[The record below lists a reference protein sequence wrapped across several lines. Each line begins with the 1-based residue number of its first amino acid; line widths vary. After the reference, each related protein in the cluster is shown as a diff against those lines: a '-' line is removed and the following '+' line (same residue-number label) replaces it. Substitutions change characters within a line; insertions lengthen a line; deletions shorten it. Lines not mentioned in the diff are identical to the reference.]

1 MHIKM
6 TKQALFSLSVVFL
19 SLCSTTFGQPAQAP
33 TQPANAP
40 AQPANIPVP
49 RGTPDVTKILQK
61 AGGFTILIRLLKT
74 TAVADQIKGQL
85 SNSDTGFTLFAPTDS
100 AFSDLKSGTLNS
112 LNNEEKIR
120 LMQFHTLPKF
130 YSLENF
136 QTVTNPVRTQAGDTN
151 PGDYPLNVT
160 TAGSQVNISTG
171 LVNATV
177 SGTIFSAKQLAV
189 YRVDKVLLPL
199 DIFVPK
205 APPAPAPAPL
215 PVKPKAKKKAAAS
228 PKSTTTTTTT
238 TPTPTLVVDSGALGL
253 TKHGMLVSV
262 GVSVFIAAFSL

>member
-1 MHIKM
+1 M
-6 TKQALFSLSVVFL
+6 TNKALFSLSLVFL
-19 SLCSTTFGQPAQAP
+19 CLCSTILGQPAQAP
-33 TQPANAP
+33 TQPADAP
-40 AQPANIPVP
+40 AQPAHTPAAP
-49 RGTPDVTKILQK
+49 PGTPDVTKILQK
-61 AGGFTILIRLLKT
+61 AGGFTILIRLLRT

-85 SNSDTGFTLFAPTDS
+85 DNSDTGFTLFAPTDS
-100 AFSDLKSGTLNS
+100 AFSNLKSGTLNS
-112 LNNEEKIR
+112 LSNEEKIR

-136 QTVTNPVRTQAGDTN
+136 QTVSNPLRTQAGDSN

-205 APPAPAPAPL
+205 APPAPAPAPV
-215 PVKPKAKKKAAAS
+215 PIKPKDKKKAAAS
-228 PKSTTTTTTT
+228 PKSSSTT
-238 TPTPTLVVDSGALGL
+238 TPTVVVDSGAVGL
-253 TKHGMLVSV
+253 TKHAILVSV
-262 GVSVFIAAFSL
+262 GVSVFIAAFSLS